1 MNITQENFR
10 RNAGPAKEFK
20 QNTTYTCAGW
30 GGGYS
35 TAVKIV
41 NLWRLTPYHVG
52 AIKAS
57 PTSEELT
64 DEEY

>member
-1 MNITQENFR
+1 MQVLQRSLNKTPPTHVR
-10 RNAGPAKEFK
+10 DV
-20 QNTTYTCAGW
+20 